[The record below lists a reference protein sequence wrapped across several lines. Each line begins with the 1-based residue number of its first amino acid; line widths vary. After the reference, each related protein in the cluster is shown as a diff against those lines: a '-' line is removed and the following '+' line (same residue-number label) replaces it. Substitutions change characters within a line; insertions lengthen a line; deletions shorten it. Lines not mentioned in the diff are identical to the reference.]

1 MGTTERRAV
10 LLGAAA
16 LAAVAPLRA
25 AGAEEWPARPVR
37 LVIPFAAGTTTD
49 TVGRLLA
56 QHLTR
61 TFGQS
66 FVADNRSGA
75 GGNVGTA
82 QVAKAAPDGYT
93 LVLGTI
99 GTHAINAS
107 LYRDP
112 GFDPVRDFTPIA
124 PFGATHSVLAVRR
137 GLEAANLAELIAL
150 AKQRPGTLTFASAG
164 NGTTGHLSQALLDQ
178 RAGIQT
184 VHVPYRSGAQA
195 VTDLISGKV
204 DAMFYHFL
212 ALGPHIR
219 EGTIRAIAVTTERR
233 TAALPE
239 VPTMVEAGLPG
250 FVVLAWWGLYAPA
263 GTPAPIVARLN
274 EAVNRFLADPEAQA
288 NLQAQGVDPV
298 GGSAERL
305 AAMTRE
311 EMATWRNVIT
321 AGGIRPD

>member
-1 MGTTERRAV
+1 MSNAFARRSV
-10 LLGAAA
+10 ILGAVAA
-16 LAAVAPLRA
+16 PAVAR
-25 AGAEEWPARPVR
+25 GARGEDWPARPVR
-37 LVIPFAAGTTTD
+37 LVVPFAAGTTTD

-61 TFGQS
+61 ALGQT
-66 FVADNRSGA
+66 VVVDNRSGA

-107 LYRDP
+107 LYADP
-112 GFDPVRDFTPIA
+112 GFDPVRDFAPIA
-124 PFGATHSVLAVRR
+124 PFGATPALLAVRR
-137 GLEAANLAELIAL
+137 GLEATSLAELIAL
-150 AKQRPGTLTFASAG
+150 AKRRPGTLTFASAG
-164 NGTTGHLSQALLDQ
+164 NGTTGHLSQVMLDQ
-178 RAGIQT
+178 RAGIGT

-219 EGTIRAIAVTTERR
+219 EGTLRALAVTSARR
-233 TAALPE
+233 ASGMPE
-239 VPTMVEAGLPG
+239 VPTMEEAGLPG
-250 FVVLAWWGLYAPA
+250 FVVVAWWGLYAPA
-263 GTPAPIVARLN
+263 GTPGPIVARLN
-274 EAVNRFLADPEAQA
+274 AAANGFLRDAEAQA
-288 NLQAQGVDPV
+288 SLQAQGVDPV
-298 GGSAERL
+298 GGTSEDL
-305 AAMTRE
+305 AKLTRE
-311 EMATWRNVIT
+311 EVATWRRVIT

>member
-1 MGTTERRAV
+1 MHSVERRAI
-10 LLGAAA
+10 LLGAPA
-16 LAAVAPLRA
+16 LAAAPLPA
-25 AGAEEWPARPVR
+25 MGAEDWPARPVR

-49 TVGRLLA
+49 SVGRLLA
-56 QHLTR
+56 QHLSR
-61 TFGQS
+61 AFGQS
-66 FVADNRSGA
+66 FVVDNRSGA

-107 LYRDP
+107 LYPDI

-124 PFGATHSVLAVRR
+124 PFGATPAVLAVRR

-150 AKQRPGTLTFASAG
+150 AKRRPGTLTFASAG
-164 NGTTGHLSQALLDQ
+164 NGTTGHLSQVMLDR
-178 RAGIQT
+178 RAGIET

-195 VTDLISGKV
+195 VTDLVSGKV

-219 EGTIRAIAVTTERR
+219 EGSIRAVAVTSDRR
-233 TAALPE
+233 TEGLPD

-250 FVVLAWWGLYAPA
+250 FVVVAWWGLYAPA

-274 EAVNRFLADPEAQA
+274 EAVNRFLSDPEAQA
-288 NLQAQGVDPV
+288 SLRAQGVDPV
-298 GGSAERL
+298 GGPAERL
-305 AAMTRE
+305 ATLTRE
-311 EMATWRNVIT
+311 EIATWREVIR

>member
-1 MGTTERRAV
+1 MGSVVRRTV
-10 LLGAAA
+10 LIGAAA
-16 LAAVAPLRA
+16 LGLPGAAAAV
-25 AGAEEWPARPVR
+25 EEWPAARPVR

-49 TVGRLLA
+49 SVGRLLA

-82 QVAKAAPDGYT
+82 LVAKAAPDGYT
-93 LVLGTI
+93 LVLGTV
-99 GTHAINAS
+99 GTHAINIS
-107 LYRDP
+107 LYPDP

-124 PFGATHSVLAVRR
+124 PFGATPAVLAVRR
-137 GLEAANLAELIAL
+137 GLEAESVAGLIEL
-150 AKQRPGTLTFASAG
+150 AKRRPGTLTFASAG
-164 NGTTGHLSQALLDQ
+164 NGTTGHLSQVMLDQ
-178 RAGIQT
+178 RAGMRT

-219 EGTIRAIAVTTERR
+219 EGSIRALAVTAERR
-233 TAALPE
+233 TEGLPQ

-250 FVVLAWWGLYAPA
+250 FVVLGWWGLYAPA

-274 EAVNRFLADPEAQA
+274 AAVNRLLDDPAAQA
-288 NLQAQGVDPV
+288 SLRAQGVDPV
-298 GGSAERL
+298 GGSAEKL
-305 AAMTRE
+305 AAMTRDE
-311 EMATWRNVIT
+311 VETWRRVIT
-321 AGGIRPD
+321 TGGIRPD